1 MVEKLMVEVYLPAAG
16 RTFEVRL
23 PAGLRIR
30 AAGMLLS
37 MLLSEAT
44 DGLYQPSR
52 SGVLMWRDS
61 GRMLSGQKTLWESG
75 IQNGSRLMLIE
86 YTNPHREEDFLMA
99 GRFAVDPAQLEQ
111 TARYLQDASESY
123 QRIYN
128 QLISAAES
136 MGASYDSEDNRVFVC
151 QIQSC
156 TVELQNMAERLSKT
170 AGILLN
176 QKANYE
182 KQTEANVAAARRL

>member
-30 AAGMLLS
+30 AAGD
-37 MLLSEAT
+37 AAVHAAQR
-44 DGLYQPSR
+44 GHRRAVPASR
-52 SGVLMWRDS
+52 SSVLMWRDS
-61 GRMLSGQKTLWESG
+61 GRRLSGQKTLWESG
-75 IQNGSRLMLIE
+75 IQNGSRLRLIE

-123 QRIYN
+123 
-128 QLISAAES
+128 
-136 MGASYDSEDNRVFVC
+136 
-151 QIQSC
+151 
-156 TVELQNMAERLSKT
+156 
-170 AGILLN
+170 
-176 QKANYE
+176 
-182 KQTEANVAAARRL
+182 